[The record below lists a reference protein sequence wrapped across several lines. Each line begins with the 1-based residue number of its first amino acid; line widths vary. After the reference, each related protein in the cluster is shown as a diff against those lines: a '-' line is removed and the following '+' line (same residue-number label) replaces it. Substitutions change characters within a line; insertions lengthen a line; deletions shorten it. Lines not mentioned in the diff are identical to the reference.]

1 MILYLFYMR
10 AWVKVWGVSEVAL
23 RAANIPFAILLAAS
37 VCWASCKLFRRANA
51 WPLLCLSPFI
61 WFYMNE
67 ARPYIAVM
75 SFSTVA
81 IVAVLAY
88 LMGPANY
95 RVAAPW
101 CCLSALLLAW
111 GCHILAAFIFPSLVF
126 MLISAPRQE
135 LAVGQN
141 VLKDWLPA
149 LAVHLP
155 GFVALGAFYLWTS
168 TYGVSLTSGEPGLGN
183 LAFVL
188 YEFFG
193 FAGLGPP
200 RSELREGLYLYP
212 HRILPYWPW
221 LVIGVAGMTLVGL
234 LWFYAR
240 PNRIARNLAGSLLLG
255 ILIALVVSRI
265 AHLRLLGRHLAMFVP
280 MLLILLLL
288 WESTSALARKAS
300 YLTVSLSA
308 LAIIWGISD
317 ARLVL
322 LQKYEKESY
331 RDASAESVM
340 RAQLTGGDIL
350 WAADPYTAYYYGL
363 LPESRESVKSEQ
375 NNLSEGVAWP
385 VRRRAID
392 GVNWTVDQVTHYL
405 GLQTRT
411 TILVLSRPDV
421 FDSHGAWRTL
431 IETQKPTVIARP
443 NGFWIYEWQPKA
455 VPADI
460 VDFHAS
466 NKSADF

>member
-1 MILYLFYMR
+1 MARRTPDLFAPRYLVGAMILNNFKKIELKLIRVRWLLPALLGLAITRQSLWMDEGATVWFASHESVRSFFSHLLGSRGSPGDPQMILYLFYIR

-37 VCWASCKLFRRANA
+37 VCWASCKLFQRANA

-126 MLISAPRQE
+126 MLISANRQE
-135 LAVGQN
+135 LAVEQN

-149 LAVHLP
+149 LAVYLP

-168 TYGVSLTSGEPGLGN
+168 TYGVSLTGGEPGLGN

-188 YEFFG
+188 YEFLG

-212 HRILPYWPW
+212 YRILPYWPW
-221 LVIGVAGMTLVGL
+221 LLIGVAGMSVVGL

-265 AHLRLLGRHLAMFVP
+265 AHLRLLGRHVAMFFP

-288 WESTSALARKAS
+288 
-300 YLTVSLSA
+300 
-308 LAIIWGISD
+308 
-317 ARLVL
+317 
-322 LQKYEKESY
+322 
-331 RDASAESVM
+331 
-340 RAQLTGGDIL
+340 
-350 WAADPYTAYYYGL
+350 
-363 LPESRESVKSEQ
+363 
-375 NNLSEGVAWP
+375 
-385 VRRRAID
+385 
-392 GVNWTVDQVTHYL
+392 
-405 GLQTRT
+405 
-411 TILVLSRPDV
+411 
-421 FDSHGAWRTL
+421 
-431 IETQKPTVIARP
+431 
-443 NGFWIYEWQPKA
+443 
-455 VPADI
+455 
-460 VDFHAS
+460 
-466 NKSADF
+466 